1 MGSALPISRKPA
13 LQRSS
18 CLWKEAAPTQWATLP
33 NQGESGKE
41 EIAKKRGKRSGLG
54 VEFATLPGPQAATR
68 LYSIKVTD
76 RRSLQ
81 PFTFQ
86 PVTLGLGHTTWD
98 RPVWEASFPET
109 GAQRSS
115 RWQALAHREQAI
127 LARDRMAHQSVFPG
141 PDYQIGPNG

>member
-1 MGSALPISRKPA
+1 MARPFGRVVS
-13 LQRSS
+13 
-18 CLWKEAAPTQWATLP
+18 EAQVQFLESLTSHFE
-33 NQGESGKE
+33 GET
-41 EIAKKRGKRSGLG
+41 
-54 VEFATLPGPQAATR
+54 ATLPGPQAATR
-68 LYSIKVTD
+68 LYSSKVTD

-86 PVTLGLGHTTWD
+86 PVTLGLRHTTWD

-141 PDYQIGPNG
+141 PDYQIGPN